1 MTATGVL
8 SCREIV
14 ELVTDYLEGDL
25 DADTTTALEAHLDLC
40 PGCERYVEQIRE
52 TVTTLGNISS
62 DNLST
67 EAQADLLEAFRAFRR
82 PVTDQP
88 QHRSTPD

>member
-1 MTATGVL
+1 MHTL

-25 DADTTTALEAHLDLC
+25 DADNSIALEAHLDVC
-40 PGCERYVEQIRE
+40 PGCARYVEQIRE
-52 TVTTLGNISS
+52 TVATLGEVST

-67 EAQADLLEAFRAFRR
+67 EAQEGLLEAFREFRR
-82 PVTDQP
+82 PMTDQP
-88 QHRSTPD
+88 DNI

>member
-1 MTATGVL
+1 VTTTGVL

-40 PGCERYVEQIRE
+40 PGCTRYVEQIRE
-52 TVTTLGNISS
+52 IVATLGDVSS
-62 DNLST
+62 ENLSA
-67 EAQADLLEAFRAFRR
+67 EAQAGLLEAFLGFRR
-82 PVTDQP
+82 PATDQP
-88 QHRSTPD
+88 DNI

>member
-1 MTATGVL
+1 MTAMQVF

-25 DADTTTALEAHLDLC
+25 DADTATALEAHLEVC
-40 PGCERYVEQIRE
+40 PGCTRYVEQIRE
-52 TVTTLGNISS
+52 TITTLGEVSS

-67 EAQADLLEAFRAFRR
+67 DTQAGLLEAFRTFRR
-82 PVTDQP
+82 PVNNQP
-88 QHRSTPD
+88 DN

>member
-1 MTATGVL
+1 VTAMHAL

-25 DADTTTALEAHLDLC
+25 DADTTTALEAYLDLC
-40 PGCERYVEQIRE
+40 PGCARYVQQIRE
-52 TVTTLGNISS
+52 TVATLGDVSS

-67 EAQADLLEAFRAFRR
+67 EAQAGLHEAFRDFRR
-82 PVTDQP
+82 PVTD
-88 QHRSTPD
+88 RPDNI

>member
-40 PGCERYVEQIRE
+40 PGCGRYVEQIRE

-67 EAQADLLEAFRAFRR
+67 EAQAGLLEAFRAFRR
-82 PVTDQP
+82 
-88 QHRSTPD
+88 R

>member
-1 MTATGVL
+1 MTAMQVL
-8 SCREIV
+8 HCREIV

-25 DADTTTALEAHLDLC
+25 DAETAAAFEAHLDLC

-52 TVTTLGNISS
+52 TITTLGQVSS

-67 EAQADLLEAFRAFRR
+67 DTQAGLLEAFRTFRR

-88 QHRSTPD
+88 DTV

>member
-1 MTATGVL
+1 VTALHTL

-25 DADTTTALEAHLDLC
+25 DADNSTALEAHLDLC
-40 PGCERYVEQIRE
+40 PGCARYVEQIRE
-52 TVTTLGNISS
+52 TVATLGEVSS

-67 EAQADLLEAFRAFRR
+67 QAQEGLLEAFREFRR
-82 PVTDQP
+82 PMTDQP
-88 QHRSTPD
+88 DNI

>member
-1 MTATGVL
+1 MTAVHVL

-14 ELVTDYLEGDL
+14 EMVTDYLEGDL

-40 PGCERYVEQIRE
+40 PGCERYVEQISE
-52 TVTTLGNISS
+52 TVTTLGDVSS

-67 EAQADLLEAFRAFRR
+67 DTQAGLLEAFRTFRR
-82 PVTDQP
+82 PVTNQP
-88 QHRSTPD
+88 DN